1 LAEPGPNRV
10 HYAAQIS
17 SLPFLREELT
27 RSARAR
33 SEPRAASPFTGDKIT
48 GIDLIADPERLR
60 DIDLLVPADHIR

>member
-1 LAEPGPNRV
+1 MWGWG
-10 HYAAQIS
+10 S
-17 SLPFLREELT
+17 GC
-27 RSARAR
+27 ARNSPVQLAR